1 MQPYPKAVVVL
12 AGARDHYQLPLA
24 LHEGGLLQVLVTDM
38 YWPADTQWFSSTVRG
53 LVGRSLVSAR
63 SCAGLPSSRVE
74 VSKRAMA
81 TFLGMKLVPIL
92 KLNRAKDRA
101 LGRRARQLA
110 LTSGAAL
117 VSYNYYGIEAFKGE
131 GQRVAHRI
139 LFQIQAHPKTQRE
152 LLLEEL
158 ERTPRARSSLRAEY
172 ELSLSEQQF
181 QELCEES
188 RLANGWI
195 APCSFAADTLAAHGA
210 PRDRIRVVPYGVDS
224 ATYTK
229 RERPPN
235 DNATFNVAFV
245 GSLIQRKG
253 VSYLLDAVRL
263 MKPPRKVQLTFYTR
277 GQLDKELMAGYGDL
291 NMRIKEG
298 FSGRRLANELHSAD
312 VFVLPSLAE
321 GFGHVILEAMSCGVP
336 VIATPHTCAPDVVTD
351 GVHGFIVPIRD
362 AEAIAERLSWGIDN
376 RAELGAMG
384 EAAAVQAR
392 RFTWQR
398 FRISVREGYEGMLA
412 SAQRATA
419 YATNEK
425 IGRMNSE

>member
-24 LHEGGLLQVLVTDM
+24 LHEGGLLQVMVTDM
-38 YWPADTQWFSSTVRG
+38 YWPADTQWFSSTVGG
-53 LVGRSLVSAR
+53 LLGRSLVSAR

-81 TFLGMKLVPIL
+81 AFFGMKLVPIL

-110 LTSGAAL
+110 LNSGAAL

-181 QELCEES
+181 QELCEEPQ
-188 RLANGWI
+188 LANGWI
-195 APCSFAADTLAAHGA
+195 ATSSFAADTLAAHGA

-229 RERPPN
+229 RERPP
-235 DNATFNVAFV
+235 DYNATFNVAFV

-253 VSYLLDAVRL
+253 ISYLLDAVRL
-263 MKPPRKVQLTFYTR
+263 MKPPRKVQLTLYTR

-298 FSGRRLANELHSAD
+298 FSGTRLANELHSAD

-321 GFGHVILEAMSCGVP
+321 GFGLVILEAMACGVP
-336 VIATPHTCAPDVVTD
+336 VIATNNTGAADLID
-351 GVHGFIVPIRD
+351 QGAQGFLIPIRST
-362 AEAIAERLSWGIDN
+362 EAIAERLIWGMDH
-376 RAELGAMG
+376 RDELAAMG
-384 EAAAVQAR
+384 EAAAAR
-392 RFTWQR
+392 ARLFTWER
-398 FRISVREGYEGMLA
+398 FKVGIREAYYQMVAPIS
-412 SAQRATA
+412 
-419 YATNEK
+419 
-425 IGRMNSE
+425 